1 MSLRLCGFKN
11 SDIPMIVRIPC
22 AISNSYLLLGERPI
36 LVDTGAPGDLK
47 RILAALQANGVKP
60 KQLALILLTH
70 GHSDHAGCA
79 AELKR
84 RTGAQLALH
93 QSDAALARSGHNGV
107 LAPTSQLGRFIRPF
121 VDQPFEAFEPDLLF
135 RDGFS
140 LEPHGVKGRV
150 LATPGHTPGSASVVL
165 GSGEAIIG
173 DVLRGSMVW
182 PNKAAP
188 HFFCHD
194 PELNTR
200 SLVRLAREGLLR
212 CYPGN
217 FGSFPGSELHRFL
230 ATANGE
236 VLEFSGEPV

>member
-1 MSLRLCGFKN
+1 
-11 SDIPMIVRIPC
+11 MIVRIHC
-22 AISNSYLLLGERPI
+22 AISNCYLLLGERPV

-47 RILAALQANGVKP
+47 RILAALKAHGLEP

-84 RTGAQLALH
+84 RSGAQIALH
-93 QSDAALARSGHNGV
+93 ISDAALARSGHNGV
-107 LAPTSQLGRFIRPF
+107 LAPTSELGRFIRPF

-182 PNKAAP
+182 PNKAGT
-188 HFFCHD
+188 HFFCND

-200 SLVRLAREGLLR
+200 SIVRLAREGLLR
-212 CYPGN
+212 CHPGN
-217 FGSFPGSELHRFL
+217 FGSFPGSELHRFM
-230 ATANGE
+230 TTVSGE
-236 VLEFSGEPV
+236 VMELSGEPV

>member
-1 MSLRLCGFKN
+1 ML
-11 SDIPMIVRIPC
+11 IRIKG
-22 AISNSYLLLGERPI
+22 AISNCYLLLGEKPV

-47 RILAALQANGVKP
+47 RILAALRANDIEP

-84 RTGAQLALH
+84 RSGAQIALH
-93 QSDAALARSGHNGV
+93 IGDAGLVRNGENGV
-107 LAPTSQLGRFIRPF
+107 LAAQDTIGRLVRPF
-121 VDQPFEAFEPDLLF
+121 VNEQFEAFEPDLLF

-165 GSGEAIIG
+165 ATGEAIIG
-173 DVLRGSMVW
+173 DVLRGSLLW
-182 PNKAAP
+182 PNKAAD
-188 HFFCHD
+188 HFFCND
-194 PELNTR
+194 PELNLR
-200 SLVRLAREGLLR
+200 SIVRLAREGLMR
-212 CYPGN
+212 CHPGM

-230 ATANGE
+230 STAAGE
-236 VLEFSGEPV
+236 VMEFSGEPV